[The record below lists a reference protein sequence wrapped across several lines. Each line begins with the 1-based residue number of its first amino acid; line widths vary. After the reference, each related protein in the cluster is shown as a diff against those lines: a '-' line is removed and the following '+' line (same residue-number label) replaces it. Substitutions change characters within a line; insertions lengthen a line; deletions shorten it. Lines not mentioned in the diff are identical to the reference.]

1 MNISCSQFEALMH
14 FYIND
19 ELKPN
24 LVKAFESHM
33 LSCSECREK
42 YNTFKRIIE
51 ELRSSYSIL
60 SNKNI
65 CPKNNSSDKKSTINT
80 YISAYADNELDINE
94 NLKLKKI
101 IITKPKARK
110 QLENI
115 YSLKE
120 LLKNSFEKT
129 KPQEDYSNK
138 IINSVYNQRIKTKNR
153 DIVYT
158 LISFIILSIVW
169 VVMLFYSI

>member
-1 MNISCSQFEALMH
+1 MIALRQVINQFLWNWIAYKNGWISDE
-14 FYIND
+14 
-19 ELKPN
+19 ELKT
-24 LVKAFESHM
+24 A
-33 LSCSECREK
+33 
-42 YNTFKRIIE
+42 I
-51 ELRSSYSIL
+51 
-60 SNKNI
+60 
-65 CPKNNSSDKKSTINT
+65 NN

-101 IITKPKARK
+101 IITKPKVRK

-129 KPQEDYSNK
+129 KPQEDFSNK
-138 IINSVYNQRIKTKNR
+138 IIKSVYNQRIKTKNR

-158 LISFIILSIVW
+158 LISFIILSIIW